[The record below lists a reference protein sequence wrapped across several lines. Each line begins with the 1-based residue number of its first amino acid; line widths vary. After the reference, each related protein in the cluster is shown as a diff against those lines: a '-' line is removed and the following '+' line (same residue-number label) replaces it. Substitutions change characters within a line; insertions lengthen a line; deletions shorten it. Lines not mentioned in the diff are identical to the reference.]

1 MRRRNVKGIS
11 VYLLDDASRDK
22 LLKEFPPRWKTFVGH
37 HVTVNFG
44 ASDKDELPSTGRFH
58 VVGYSSI
65 AERRPDGSGIEA
77 LVVSITSG
85 HQSRGHTKRADG
97 NTYHITWSHGPGYSP
112 KDAKE
117 MTSIG
122 FKKVDPI
129 EINMEPAF
137 IPFN

>member
-1 MRRRNVKGIS
+1 MKGIS

-44 ASDKDELPSTGRFH
+44 ASDKDELPSTGKYQ
-58 VVGYSSI
+58 VIGYSSI
-65 AERRPDGSGIEA
+65 AERRPGGSGLEA
-77 LVVSITSG
+77 LVVAING
-85 HQSRGHTKRADG
+85 SRRREDG

-117 MTSIG
+117 LTSVG
-122 FKKVDPI
+122 FKTIDPI